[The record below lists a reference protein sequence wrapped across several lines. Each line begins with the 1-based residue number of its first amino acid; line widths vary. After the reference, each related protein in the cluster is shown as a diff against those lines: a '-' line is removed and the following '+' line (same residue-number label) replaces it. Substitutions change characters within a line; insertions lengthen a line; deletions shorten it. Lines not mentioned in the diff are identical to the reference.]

1 MAFLQNLQAKIS
13 RTREQFSGRL
23 VSIFS
28 GSKIDDELYEELEE
42 ALIQGDVGFGT
53 ACYLV
58 AHLNK
63 RVRDER
69 IADPAL
75 LRPALEDEITAILL
89 KNGQSPLTV
98 KEGKLN
104 IWMMVGVNG
113 AGKTTTIGKLAASYH
128 AEGKKVILAAADTFR
143 AAAAEQLAVWAQ
155 RAGADLVRQTEG
167 ADPGAVVFDACRAAA
182 ARHADLLIIDT
193 AGRLQNK
200 SNLMDELRKI
210 EKIIEREAPDAEVE
224 KLLVLDAGTGQNAI
238 SQTKIFG
245 ETVKLT
251 GIILTKLD
259 GTAKGGV
266 VIGIVNESSLPI
278 RMIGVGEAI
287 EDLREFDPQEFAG
300 ALFE

>member
-1 MAFLQNLQAKIS
+1 MAFLQNLQSKIS
-13 RTREQFSGRL
+13 RTREQFTGKLSG
-23 VSIFS
+23 IFS
-28 GSKIDDELYEELEE
+28 GSKLNDDLYEELEE

-58 AHLNK
+58 AHLSK
-63 RVRDER
+63 RVKDER
-69 IADPAL
+69 ITDPAL
-75 LRPALEDEITAILL
+75 LQPVLEEEITAILL
-89 KNGQSPLTV
+89 KNGQIPLAL
-98 KEGKLN
+98 KEGQLN

-113 AGKTTTIGKLAASYH
+113 AGKTTTIGKLAAKYTL
-128 AEGKKVILAAADTFR
+128 EGKKVIVAAADTFR
-143 AAAAEQLAVWAQ
+143 AAAAEQLAIWAN
-155 RAGADLVRQTEG
+155 RAGADLIRQTEG

-200 SNLMDELRKI
+200 ANLMDELRKI
-210 EKIIEREAPDAEVE
+210 EKIIEREAPDAAVE

-245 ETVKLT
+245 ETVNLS

-278 RMIGVGEAI
+278 RMIGVGESI
-287 EDLREFDPQEFAG
+287 DDLRNFDPQEFAS
-300 ALFE
+300 ALFK